1 MGNELE
7 VYPSITDEIVN
18 NACQFTDFLASDAV
32 VPVSKK
38 LTIIP
43 DFVKDILDAALQNK
57 QLKIQNIQYMKKA
70 ELASEYLK
78 YRNEEALCKY
88 RTEVDVINKQK
99 EIDIARIESNERIT
113 VTKTYADYKL
123 AREKQ
128 ELEKK
133 KFKEILK
140 ESNRRFNQRINE
152 VKKLQ
157 LEFNALIGVIMNK
170 IANGTAGTNDY
181 DCFHYLCDFK
191 YRLVSESF
199 DISQGFIDMF
209 AKGV

>member
-78 YRNEEALCKY
+78 YRTEEALCKY
-88 RTEVDVINKQK
+88 RTEVNEINKQK

-113 VTKTYADYKL
+113 VIRTYADYEL

-128 ELEKK
+128 KIEKE
-133 KFKEILK
+133 KFEKLLK
-140 ESNRRFNQRINE
+140 ESNERFKQRASE
-152 VKKLQ
+152 VEKLQ
-157 LEFNALIGVIMNK
+157 LEFNALAGIIMNK
-170 IANGTAGTNDY
+170 IANGTAGINDY
-181 DCFHYLCDFK
+181 DCFHDLCDFK
-191 YRLVSESF
+191 YRLVSGSF